1 MQLSRRASQHRN
13 NTAQCYGLGDCF
25 SKAGLYGIGVFVI
38 IVLLYAFVLGL
49 PDSALGWGV
58 LGAVSVGGYLF
69 TYHAAQKNVELS
81 AEHSGSELR

>member
-1 MQLSRRASQHRN
+1 M
-13 NTAQCYGLGDCF
+13 
-25 SKAGLYGIGVFVI
+25 VVI